1 MSATTDMPP
10 SIRTPVPAPEFSSE
24 AGKMKYFDELKR
36 SMDFLARD
44 PRTVFIGQ
52 AVAVAGTAMTNTLKD
67 VPRERLIE
75 LPVAEEMQM
84 GMTTGMAL
92 AGMVPVS
99 IFPRWNFLLCA
110 MSQLVNH
117 LDKVG
122 VMSSGGYRTKAIIR
136 TGIGSERP
144 LHPQQ
149 QHVGD
154 FTNAVQAMC
163 PSLEVIRMAEPA
175 DIFPAYEK
183 ALLREDGRSTI
194 LVEYGDYYGEK

>member
-1 MSATTDMPP
+1 M
-10 SIRTPVPAPEFSSE
+10 PAPAYGCSSK
-24 AGKMKYFDELKR
+24 GIVMKYFDELKR
-36 SMDFLARD
+36 SMEFLAQD

-67 VPRERLIE
+67 VPADRLIE

-92 AGMVPVS
+92 TGLVPVS

-110 MSQLVNH
+110 MNQLINH
-117 LDKVG
+117 LDKVQ
-122 VMSSGGYRTKAIIR
+122 VMSNGAYKTKAIIR

-144 LHPQQ
+144 LHPQH

-154 FTNAVQAMC
+154 FTDAIRAMC
-163 PSLEVIRMAEPA
+163 TTIEVIRVEEPA
-175 DIFPAYEK
+175 DIFPAYQK

-194 LVEYGDYYGEK
+194 VVEYGDFYGEK